1 MTQTELIA
9 ILRKRLADVSAQ
21 ITARLD
27 AKRPT
32 MEQFQ
37 TNHGYTSA
45 AMSEQQFLVKLIER
59 LEREGVT
66 K

>member
-1 MTQTELIA
+1 MTQTELITH
-9 ILRKRLADVSAQ
+9 LRNRLAAVSAQ
-21 ITARLD
+21 ITARMD

-37 TNHGYTSA
+37 MNHGYTSA
-45 AMSEQQFLVKLIER
+45 AMNEQQFLVKLIER